1 MVLLSIEG
9 PTALQFGVQGSMRED
24 AVCKCWALLEQGW
37 KKREGRV
44 GTGTSTKHLRAIGGS
59 AGGGKKP
66 QSVADVSLYH
76 SLRWRSTPQLF
87 FYILILFC
95 L

>member
-1 MVLLSIEG
+1 MVVNGSVPSARGQVANMVLLSIEG

-59 AGGGKKP
+59 AGGGK
-66 QSVADVSLYH
+66 SLKAWQMCH
-76 SLRWRSTPQLF
+76 HIAR
-87 FYILILFC
+87 
-95 L
+95 